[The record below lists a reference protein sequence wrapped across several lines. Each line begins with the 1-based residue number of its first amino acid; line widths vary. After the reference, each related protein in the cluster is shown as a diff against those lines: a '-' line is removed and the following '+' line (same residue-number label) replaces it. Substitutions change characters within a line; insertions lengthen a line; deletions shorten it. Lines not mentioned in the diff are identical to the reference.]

1 MKTVKIIIVALLAI
15 ALGSNSY
22 AQMTDHSKMDMSKTS
37 TDSKMDMASTKTETI
52 KVSGNCD
59 MCKARIEK
67 AAKIDGV
74 SKAEWNKETK
84 LLAVTYDP
92 AKTNTDAIEKKIAA
106 AGHDT
111 EKVKAEAK
119 AYDKLPSCCKYR

>member
-1 MKTVKIIIVALLAI
+1 MKTLVKIILIAVLAF
-15 ALGSNSY
+15 LFTSNVN
-22 AQMTDHSKMDMSKTS
+22 AQSATS
-37 TDSKMDMASTKTETI
+37 KTETL

-74 SKAEWNKETK
+74 SKAEWNKDTK
-84 LLAVTYDP
+84 MLAVTYNP
-92 AKTNTDAIEKKIAA
+92 AKTNADAIGKKVAA

-111 EKVKAEAK
+111 EKIKAEAK

>member
-1 MKTVKIIIVALLAI
+1 
-15 ALGSNSY
+15 
-22 AQMTDHSKMDMSKTS
+22 MDMT
-37 TDSKMDMASTKTETI
+37 STKTESI

-74 SKAEWNKETK
+74 SKAEWNKDTK
-84 LLAVTYDP
+84 MLAVTYNP
-92 AKTNTDAIEKKIAA
+92 AKTNIDAIGKKVVA

-111 EKVKAEAK
+111 EKVKATDT

>member
-1 MKTVKIIIVALLAI
+1 MKTVKIIIIAILALVFT
-15 ALGSNSY
+15 SNISVF
-22 AQMTDHSKMDMSKTS
+22 AANPKTA
-37 TDSKMDMASTKTETI
+37 TL

-74 SKAEWNKETK
+74 TKAEWNKKDKT
-84 LLAVTYDP
+84 LTATFDP
-92 AKTNTDAIEKKIAA
+92 AKTSIDAIGKKIAA

-111 EKVKAEAK
+111 EKAK
-119 AYDKLPSCCKYR
+119 ATDAAYNKLPGCCQYR